1 MPCARAGR
9 GRVDPGLCR
18 AACPVYGIVLV
29 LLVLLAPV
37 AVRAE
42 PVVRVVGSAVSVPLV
57 PRAVV
62 FDPDGSLPPEEARR
76 RLSSSGVTVEDSTV
90 SHGYVPD
97 TLWARIVVEV
107 APEAA
112 GRWYL
117 SLELPNFDR
126 LQVFTLPDPDG
137 DPVPFVELGDRVPEP
152 TDILTRFHIA
162 PIDLPPGRT
171 VLLVR
176 GRTGSTMTLD
186 LKLRKLDA
194 LLIEERA
201 FFALQS
207 FYLGIA
213 AIFALSALGLFAYTR
228 HAIYLVYVVNL
239 MAHTMLW
246 LLINGTGPGY
256 LWPTLARSVH
266 LDPHPFIWLT
276 VYGTGAFA
284 ADFLSTTRVPAVV
297 CTALK
302 VMAAAGLVLG
312 VAGFFVPED
321 DIYWSH
327 ALVSTIALPIL
338 AALLG
343 LTGIGLYRGEPA
355 ARPLM
360 LTWLGLV
367 AAVVFALLRD
377 IGAIPNNTFTLSGA
391 QLGSIF
397 EMLVFAC
404 MLVERL
410 GRLQREK
417 EQIQREALASARE
430 HEMVLERRVA
440 DRTAELDAANVRL
453 RAIVSSAPFPLLLV
467 READGGVLYANQ
479 RACDLLGA
487 PSDVIVGRP
496 GRDWLVDPAAR
507 DTLLAVLDERGVVED
522 LEAELRRSDGT
533 AFWALMSVVRIV
545 YDGEPVRVVA
555 LNDITRRKDL
565 EHDLRQTA
573 ELEAA
578 AAERERSARRLQQ
591 QFVAMVS
598 HEFRTPL
605 AIIDGAAQNIEVSDT
620 RSVGRLQKIR
630 AAVRRLLSMIDACLV
645 DERVDGGAIVLRRE
659 SVVLGG
665 LLREAG
671 DVIRAAAAGHT
682 IMVELPEAPVV
693 ARADRRLT
701 EIAVNNLLENAVK
714 YSPPGTTVT
723 VRLAPGPNGG
733 AEVSVSDEGPGI
745 PEPERARIFD
755 KYYRA
760 ENTSGTAGAGLGLH
774 LVRAI
779 MGAHGG
785 TVECASTGPAGSRFV
800 LRFPGD
806 DEAAAMAEVAE

>member
-1 MPCARAGR
+1 M
-9 GRVDPGLCR
+9 L
-18 AACPVYGIVLV
+18 GIGGILLA
-29 LLVLLAPV
+29 LLVAFAPV
-37 AVRAE
+37 LARAE
-42 PVVRVVGSAVSVPLV
+42 PVVRVAGTETAVPLV
-57 PRAVV
+57 PRSIVL
-62 FDPDGSLPPEEARR
+62 DPASSLSLDEALR
-76 RLSSSGVTVEDSTV
+76 RLTSPGAAVADRVA
-90 SHGYVPD
+90 SHGYIPD
-97 TLWARIVVEV
+97 TLWARVVVEV
-107 APEAA
+107 APEAV

-126 LQVFTLPDPDG
+126 LQIFTMPDPSS

-152 TDILTRFHIA
+152 TDILSRFHIA

-171 VLLVR
+171 VLLLR

-194 LLIEERA
+194 LLIEERS

-228 HAIYLVYVVNL
+228 QSIYLVYVANL
-239 MAHTMLW
+239 ISHTILW
-246 LLINGTGPGY
+246 LIINGTGPGF
-256 LWPTLARSVH
+256 LWPTLARTVH
-266 LDPHPFIWLT
+266 IDPHPFVWLT
-276 VYGTGAFA
+276 VWGTAAFA
-284 ADFLSTTRVPAVV
+284 ADFLSTTRVPVLVCRVLKAIAAVSL
-297 CTALK
+297 A
-302 VMAAAGLVLG
+302 MAFV
-312 VAGFFVPED
+312 GFFIPQD
-321 DIYWSH
+321 DIYWAH
-327 ALVSTIALPIL
+327 ELVSNIALPVL
-338 AALLG
+338 AAFLV
-343 LTGIGLYRGEPA
+343 LTGVGMYRGEPA

-367 AAVVFALLRD
+367 GAVVFALLRD
-377 IGAIPNNTFTLSGA
+377 LGVIPNNAFTLGGA

-397 EMLVFAC
+397 EMMVFAY
-404 MLVERL
+404 MLMERL

-430 HEMVLERRVA
+430 HERVLERRVA

-453 RAIVSSAPFPLLLV
+453 RSIVSSAPFPLVLV
-467 READGGVLYANQ
+467 RESDGDVLFVNQ

-487 PSDVIVGRP
+487 SRDVIVGRP
-496 GRDWLVDPAAR
+496 GREWLVDPSVR
-507 DTLLAVLDERGVVED
+507 DRLVAVLDERGVVED
-522 LEAELRRSDGT
+522 LEVELRRSDGA

-555 LNDITRRKDL
+555 LNDITRRKEL
-565 EHDLRQTA
+565 ESDLRETA
-573 ELEAA
+573 AIETA

-605 AIIDGAAQNIEVSDT
+605 AIIDGAAQNIEAQDARGS
-620 RSVGRLQKIR
+620 GRLRKIR
-630 AAVRRLLSMIDACLV
+630 VAVRRLLRMIDTCLI
-645 DERVDGGAIVLRRE
+645 DERVDGGTIILQRE
-659 SVVLGG
+659 NVELGG
-665 LLREAG
+665 LLHEAV
-671 DVIRAAAAGHT
+671 DVIRAVAAEHSIA
-682 IMVELPEAPVV
+682 VEMPDDTVTV
-693 ARADRRLT
+693 SADPRLT

-723 VRLAPGPNGG
+723 VRLERQPGGG
-733 AEVSVSDEGPGI
+733 AEVSVSDQGPGI
-745 PEPERARIFD
+745 PASERERIFE

-779 MGAHGG
+779 MAAHGG
-785 TVECASTGPAGSRFV
+785 SVECASSGPGGSRFV
-800 LRFPGD
+800 LRFPDVGG
-806 DEAAAMAEVAE
+806 AAAAVTAEVAE